1 VKIAL
6 EISQNLILEHGNG
19 PKELLQDLARKVR
32 PVKTRPPTITQ
43 RLGNWRREC
52 AEMNMQEK
60 APCTCHHY
68 PTKWKRLGNWKGHF
82 CILGKDYNGVGNQCF
97 KVSNKTIIASET
109 TRESTTKEIRE
120 AIKDFVRRLP
130 YEMKQKIG
138 DEEIAREM
146 GKSAHQRKIR
156 RVKSENNDQGI
167 NEKTIEEAKAY
178 LKYAI
183 ISEIDKKR
191 GEMCIM

>member
-1 VKIAL
+1 
-6 EISQNLILEHGNG
+6 
-19 PKELLQDLARKVR
+19 
-32 PVKTRPPTITQ
+32 
-43 RLGNWRREC
+43 
-52 AEMNMQEK
+52 M
-60 APCTCHHY
+60 
-68 PTKWKRLGNWKGHF
+68 
-82 CILGKDYNGVGNQCF
+82 
-97 KVSNKTIIASET
+97 SNKTIIASET